1 MLLNYARG
9 LAESHTK
16 ESIKDTVIT
25 VPPFFGQAERKG
37 LLDAAE
43 IAGLNVLTLVN
54 EPAGAS
60 LQYGIDKD
68 FAVEDRHV
76 VFYDMGASN
85 THAALVHFTA
95 YTTKS
100 PAGGKNIT
108 AQQFH
113 VSNAMILRS
122 LGLLIV
128 NTVSLVITKSTFRM
142 SVGFTS
148 EVLEETLDGL
158 LLDMTTNHA
167 LVEYLRSVPSLS
179 FLISFYSAFFSA

>member
-1 MLLNYARG
+1 MLLNYARE

-25 VPPFFGQAERKG
+25 VPPYFGQAERKG
-37 LLDAAE
+37 LLDAAD
-43 IAGLNVLTLVN
+43 IADLNVLTLVN

-68 FAVEDRHV
+68 FSVEDRYV

-85 THAALVHFTA
+85 TYAALVHFTA

-100 PAGGKNIT
+100 PGGGKNIT

-113 VSNAMILRS
+113 VRNPNMIDFVGVLLAYMIAVLLSPR
-122 LGLLIV
+122 LLPRCACGLLMRD
-128 NTVSLVITKSTFRM
+128 SQ
-142 SVGFTS
+142 
-148 EVLEETLDGL
+148 
-158 LLDMTTNHA
+158 
-167 LVEYLRSVPSLS
+167 
-179 FLISFYSAFFSA
+179 

>member
-1 MLLNYARG
+1 MYNACCRSVLYSIEELLAMLLNYARV

-16 ESIKDTVIT
+16 EFIKDTVIT

-37 LLDAAE
+37 LIDAAD

-68 FAVEDRHV
+68 FSVEDRHV

-85 THAALVHFTA
+85 THVALVHFTA

-113 VSNAMILRS
+113 VRNAMIFECVS
-122 LGLLIV
+122 VLIV
-128 NTVSLVITKSTFRM
+128 DMLSSIIIKYYFHLKFWREMLNDFR
-142 SVGFTS
+142 VP
-148 EVLEETLDGL
+148 V
-158 LLDMTTNHA
+158 MT
-167 LVEYLRSVPSLS
+167 
-179 FLISFYSAFFSA
+179 I

>member
-1 MLLNYARG
+1 MLLNYARD

-16 ESIKDTVIT
+16 ETIKDTVIT

-68 FAVEDRHV
+68 FSVEDRYV

-85 THAALVHFTA
+85 TYAALVHFTA

-113 VSNAMILRS
+113 VRNTMIVEFFS
-122 LGLLIV
+122 MLIV
-128 NTVSLVITKSTFRM
+128 DMLP
-142 SVGFTS
+142 
-148 EVLEETLDGL
+148 VL
-158 LLDMTTNHA
+158 
-167 LVEYLRSVPSLS
+167 LS
-179 FLISFYSAFFSA
+179 QGVLSR